1 MQRPTG
7 TPQTLF
13 VGQHP
18 SRTASRVI
26 GVAMVLCP
34 VMFLITA
41 ATGIEIG
48 ETTATEFAAIVEHRT
63 RFTIH
68 TLAYT
73 LAWILLMPVAI
84 GIALLGRGRRGHAV
98 TTTGAAL
105 AIVGGAALACVMYGY
120 LAIGRLLTS
129 GDVDRKEAITVLV
142 LGEEDPVVLS
152 FWLLGA
158 LALLGLLLM
167 GVGLALGHVV
177 PLWHSAL
184 LMAGPLLFFAPPNPP
199 VVVLLWLPWTT
210 GVVLLAPRLLRAP
223 ADEEVNSSS
232 SDDPGR
238 PSSPTAGS
246 DNVNTPLT

>member
-48 ETTATEFAAIVEHRT
+48 ETTATEFAALAEHRT

-73 LAWILLMPVAI
+73 LAWMLLIPVAI

-105 AIVGGAALACVMYGY
+105 DGM
-120 LAIGRLLTS
+120 T
-129 GDVDRKEAITVLV
+129 
-142 LGEEDPVVLS
+142 
-152 FWLLGA
+152 
-158 LALLGLLLM
+158 
-167 GVGLALGHVV
+167 
-177 PLWHSAL
+177 
-184 LMAGPLLFFAPPNPP
+184 
-199 VVVLLWLPWTT
+199 
-210 GVVLLAPRLLRAP
+210 
-223 ADEEVNSSS
+223 
-232 SDDPGR
+232 
-238 PSSPTAGS
+238 
-246 DNVNTPLT
+246 